1 MDSSLVSQEAKKRF
15 SKNKRNRDYNR
26 KDTVVFQSFGM
37 NRREWRKLPSHE
49 RKAFRLAWVTQQEE
63 TDTIQPNRTP
73 GYVYV
78 LRHPRYADLCKVG
91 ETVKPTHRLTVY
103 NSACPYKE
111 YRYHYMC
118 RFNDTREVAHA
129 FYDRFFEFRLHG
141 EWYDC
146 TPEAAADAVR
156 QIREELCN

>member
-15 SKNKRNRDYNR
+15 SKKQDSRNWSRQ
-26 KDTVVFQSFGM
+26 DTVIFQSFGM
-37 NRREWRKLPSHE
+37 TRREWRDLPIHE
-49 RKAFRLAWVTQQEE
+49 RKAFRLAWVAQQED
-63 TDTIQPNRTP
+63 TDTIKPNWTP

-91 ETVKPTHRLTVY
+91 ETAKPTDRLRVY
-103 NSACPYKE
+103 NCACPYKQ

-118 RFNDTREVAHA
+118 RFNDTRSVAHA

-146 TPEAAADAVR
+146 TPEAAAEVIR
-156 QIREELCN
+156 QMREELCN

>member
-1 MDSSLVSQEAKKRF
+1 MASSLVSPEAKKR
-15 SKNKRNRDYNR
+15 SSR
-26 KDTVVFQSFGM
+26 KQVGREYSRQNTLIFQSFGM
-37 NRREWRKLPSHE
+37 TRREWRELPKHE
-49 RKAFRLAWVTQQEE
+49 RKAFRLAWVAQQEE
-63 TDTIQPNRTP
+63 PDTIKPNRTP

-78 LRHPRYADLCKVG
+78 LRHPRYADLSKVG
-91 ETVKPTHRLTVY
+91 ETVRPTERLRVY

-118 RFNDTREVAHA
+118 RLDDTRQVAHS

>member
-15 SKNKRNRDYNR
+15 FKNQENR
-26 KDTVVFQSFGM
+26 KWNRQDTLIFQSFGM
-37 NRREWRKLPSHE
+37 TRREWRELPVHE
-49 RKAFRLAWVTQQEE
+49 RKTLRLAWVAQQEE
-63 TDTIQPNRTP
+63 TDTIKPNRTP

-91 ETVKPTHRLTVY
+91 ETVAPTHRLTSY

-118 RFNDTREVAHA
+118 RFDDTREIAHE
-129 FYDRFFEFRLHG
+129 FYDRFFEHRLHG